1 MATVAEGFARVTD
14 GITSGRQQRNKLA
27 IEIKNATRNR
37 RSEVRSLL
45 QRMNASRVRASREHA
60 AEVKQATRAR
70 RGEVQSLMQGLKTA
84 RGRAIREYRRE
95 AIVVSNGRRS
105 EVKALMAQFRRVR
118 VARRQHFQ
126 ELAVAQ
132 RDKAAAFMRDLTNSV
147 AALLD
152 NFAKDGRDRAA
163 AIRERLAAYALDR
176 HEAVAI
182 WRGSRRQVVAQAA
195 HRSAP
200 ESPPAQTESSVLR
213 SPSAPAHDVAAAQ
226 APDTA
231 PRSGK
236 RPFGGWGHKG
246 SSERHGKDEK

>member
-1 MATVAEGFARVTD
+1 MATVAEGLARVTD
-14 GITSGRQQRNKLA
+14 GITSGRQQRKTLA

-45 QRMNASRVRASREHA
+45 QRFNASRVSASREHA
-60 AEVKQATRAR
+60 AELKQATRAR
-70 RGEVQSLMQGLKTA
+70 RGEVRSLMQGLKTA
-84 RGRAIREYRRE
+84 RDRATREYRRE
-95 AIVVSNGRRS
+95 AIVVINGRRS
-105 EVKALMAQFRRVR
+105 EVKALMGQFRRVR
-118 VARRQHFQ
+118 VARRQRFQ

-132 RDKAAAFMRDLTNSV
+132 RDKAAVFMRDLTNSV

-163 AIRERLAAYALDR
+163 AIRERLAAYASDR
-176 HEAVAI
+176 REAVAI
-182 WRGSRRQVVAQAA
+182 WRGSRRQDVAQAA

-200 ESPPAQTESSVLR
+200 ESHPAQTESSAPQ

-246 SSERHGKDEK
+246 SSDRHGKDDK